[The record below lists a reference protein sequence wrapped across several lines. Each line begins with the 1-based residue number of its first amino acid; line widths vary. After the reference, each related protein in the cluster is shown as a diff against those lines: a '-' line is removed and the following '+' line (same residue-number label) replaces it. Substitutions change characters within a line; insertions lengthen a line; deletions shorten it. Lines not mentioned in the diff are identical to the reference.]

1 MAKPQQKHSNK
12 RIEERETVFP
22 LLIKLEMVKSRNM
35 QNWSQPSS
43 FKTNKLY
50 S

>member
-1 MAKPQQKHSNK
+1 MAEPQQNHSNK
-12 RIEERETVFP
+12 RIEEREIVFT

-43 FKTNKLY
+43 FKADKFYN
-50 S
+50 